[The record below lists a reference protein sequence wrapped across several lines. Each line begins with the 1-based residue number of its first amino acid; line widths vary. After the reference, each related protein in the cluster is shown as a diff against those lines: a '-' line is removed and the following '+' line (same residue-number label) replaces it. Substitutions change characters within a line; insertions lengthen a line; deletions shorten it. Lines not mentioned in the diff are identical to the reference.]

1 MKFLCVEESLL
12 MKSINRV
19 FSFLFF
25 VLLFACSTSEPTA
38 EEVIPES
45 LIVSSFVLFSAT
57 EETRSINI
65 SSNLDWRINNS
76 LDWVTISPTAGSNN
90 GAIILTVTSNPTSTQ
105 REGVISLTGESLS
118 RTIQIR

>member
-1 MKFLCVEESLL
+1 MEESLL

-90 GAIILTVTSNPTSTQ
+90 GAINLTVTSNPTSTQ
-105 REGVISLTGESLS
+105 REGVISLTGGSLS